1 MTATSQQQIKVVN
14 LADSH
19 ILVLDSAT
27 NLFNWFQG
35 AVAGTKAEGD
45 FDEALASLDAAIA
58 ADGFLTKRLIDEWS
72 LFTRSLRTAYGNFGR
87 DVVHR
92 FGVDEPA
99 QVRNLALNIA
109 KSSFERI
116 RSVSREVLVTRI
128 EATAAAGNSEDSAQA

>member
-1 MTATSQQQIKVVN
+1 MTATTQQQIKVAN

-19 ILVLDSAT
+19 ILILGSAT
-27 NLFNWFQG
+27 ELFTWFQG
-35 AVAGTKAEGD
+35 AVAGYKAEGD

-58 ADGFLTKRLIDEWS
+58 ADTFTTKRLVDEWS
-72 LFTRSLRTAYGNFGR
+72 LFTRSLRDAYGNFGR

-116 RSVSREVLVTRI
+116 RSVSREVLVSRI
-128 EATAAAGNSEDSAQA
+128 EAAAAAGKTPADSQA